1 MKKRNTL
8 NLILS
13 AFLIMAFVVCTYFFS
28 TLNQADT
35 VQNVI
40 NVLVTAVFGLILFYA
55 TRVGDGKPVR
65 RFSLAT
71 LIILDL
77 PALYIILTSLAPGL
91 PLGDILGESQL
102 VIYLAGVA
110 LGYGIPYTFLSGFE
124 IAPEEDAENFVDGGI
139 MDEMSSIGVQ
149 FIATETSEDND
160 ELLDDSIDNDDET
173 PLNVSQSEEEAE
185 NEVTVEINC

>member
-1 MKKRNTL
+1 MKKKNTL

-124 IAPEEDAENFVDGGI
+124 IAPEEDAETFVDGGI
-139 MDEMSSIGVQ
+139 MDEISIGVQ
-149 FIATETSEDND
+149 SVMTETAEDND

-173 PLNVSQSEEEAE
+173 PLNVSQSEEAAE